1 MWQVAKLKPKLEG
14 EVFFFWLFNFL
25 GFCGDKGGGVGKKRT
40 SPVRKRSA
48 TKRQSTGEVM
58 MGCEGLGKT
67 MSLIFVIV
75 FNCYFY

>member
-1 MWQVAKLKPKLEG
+1 M
-14 EVFFFWLFNFL
+14 
-25 GFCGDKGGGVGKKRT
+25 GKKRT

-58 MGCEGLGKT
+58 MGREGLGKT
-67 MSLIFVIV
+67 MSLILVIV